1 MSVFYSYSNNGK
13 FSRELYELISSDEA
27 LEIIDVDTT
36 NENESELTNK
46 ILSHVSDAVFMVC
59 DITPDLILDC
69 VTKSVKTE
77 SSDPLKLVG
86 LPNPNVMLE
95 LGCFMRRNL
104 TSDII
109 LLCDENQTKR
119 NSNLIP
125 SMLRGYEIT
134 YYNSTANKEDTVEA
148 IKEKIQIFIKNFDK
162 QIEDQ
167 ITWKNFDYDL
177 TKDFLETI
185 TGLVDIKIRSYSLRI
200 NKNLHKA
207 VMMFFGQNS
216 SKRKINIF
224 SKKLYLTNKEIC
236 LSKFKNIYEE
246 LKHIELLINL
256 NFNN

>member
-95 LGCFMRRNL
+95 LGCFMRGNL
-104 TSDII
+104 RSNII
-109 LLCDENQTKR
+109 LLCDENVTNK

-134 YYNSTANKEDTVEA
+134 YYNSKANKEDTVEA
-148 IKEKIQIFIKNFDK
+148 IKEKIQVFIENFNK
-162 QIEDQ
+162 QIEEQ
-167 ITWKNFDYDL
+167 IGWANFNYEF
-177 TKDFLETI
+177 TEDFLESI
-185 TGLVDIKIRSYSLRI
+185 TKLIDIKIKNACIRI
-200 NKNLHKA
+200 NKDLRQA
-207 VMMFFGQNS
+207 VIMFFGQNS
-216 SKRKINIF
+216 SRRKINIF
-224 SKKLYLTNKEIC
+224 SKKLYLANNEIC
-236 LSKFKNIYEE
+236 LSRFKNIYEE
-246 LKHIELLINL
+246 LKHLELLINL